1 MKFENVNQALEAL
14 KHMQDVRAA
23 YGHALGM
30 IHHDASTAAPEGS
43 WEGRDKTMAV
53 MSKIMHDLNTNPEID
68 EMLSELDLP
77 ELLALSRRIL
87 DEVELRFMED
97 EA

>member
-1 MKFENVNQALEAL
+1 MRSMK
-14 KHMQDVRAA
+14 
-23 YGHALGM
+23 
-30 IHHDASTAAPEGS
+30 T
-43 WEGRDKTMAV
+43 
-53 MSKIMHDLNTNPEID
+53 DLEID

-87 DEVELRFMED
+87 DEVELRFMEG